1 MEINQINKNTD
12 GKKIGIFT
20 FYRYNY
26 GAFLQ
31 AYALRQYLENLGYNA
46 QLVYF
51 DYSICG
57 IPSINTHSLY
67 SFAKTFAVSMLRY
80 HKRKEKYKCF
90 PNSVQ
95 KELKES
101 QRYKSIKQ
109 LSENLNY
116 DILLTGSDQV
126 FNPNL
131 APKGYYVRMLDFP
144 TSKNIKKAS
153 YAASIGLDKYPEKY
167 KEDFRRCLSSFD
179 AVSVREIQAE
189 QIIKQYTDK
198 KILQHI
204 DPTFLLNKEQWE
216 TFSQDLPEN
225 INEPF
230 IFVHILKRQPELI
243 EFAENLSDKLGCK
256 VLMSDQRYVFKN
268 AIKLDK
274 PLSPEQFIRAIMSA
288 QYVVTNSFHG
298 MVLSINLKQ
307 RARIFIPETAP
318 ARITDILD
326 NFKLNRLCQDELLSL
341 EEIKSLYSYAN
352 KKINE
357 GRLSARKYLLSLSEL

>member
-12 GKKIGIFT
+12 RKKIGIFT

-46 QLVYF
+46 ELVYY
-51 DYSICG
+51 DYSIFG
-57 IPSINTHSLY
+57 IPSINTHNPV
-67 SFAKTFAVSMLRY
+67 SFAKTLAVAMLRY

-90 PNSVQ
+90 GESV
-95 KELKES
+95 KRVLKES
-101 QRYKSIKQ
+101 QRYRSIKK
-109 LSENLNY
+109 LCKNLNY

-144 TSKNIKKAS
+144 LSNNIKKAS
-153 YAASIGLDKYPEKY
+153 YAASIGLDKYPTKY
-167 KEDFRRCLSSFD
+167 EDDFRRCLSSFD
-179 AVSVREIQAE
+179 AISVREKQAKQLIE
-189 QIIKQYTDK
+189 QYTDK
-198 KILQHI
+198 KILQHL

-216 TFSQDLPEN
+216 TFSQNLPEQ
-225 INEPF
+225 INKPF

-243 EFAENLSDKLGCK
+243 EFAEHLSAKLGCK
-256 VLMSDQRYVFKN
+256 ILMSDQRDVFKN

-274 PLSPEQFIRAIMSA
+274 LLSPEQFIRAIMSA

-307 RARIFIPETAP
+307 RVRIFVPETAP
-318 ARITDILD
+318 ARIKDILD

-341 EEIKSLYSYAN
+341 EEIKSLYTYAD

-357 GRLSARKYLLSLSEL
+357 GRLSARKYLLSLNEL